1 MCFCRAFWS
10 LVLLIFIGMPY
21 LSIDFQLSS
30 SSPCHTIPHSLRAS
44 CICLKLN
51 VESFRTSELLHKA
64 TIPNHRGISEG
75 TISSISSAFELS
87 WSFISPKCGLFA
99 SENQIFSLPFDVVS
113 WVRILCI
120 ALTSSVWL
128 TTIISQTLT
137 LSELLKGEMFS
148 FPSILSIFQMIR
160 GLLSIACC
168 ISLRAKPPGSWAS
181 QISRATC
188 CCWIWKLVK
197 LTSHSLPHSPTAF
210 MNSSFV
216 PKIYSEEFAHS
227 NSSYWVCWR
236 LRYLELSF
244 CVGLGLWHHAITNQI
259 RV

>member
-10 LVLLIFIGMPY
+10 LVLLILIGMPY
-21 LSIDFQLSS
+21 LSIDFHLIS

-44 CICLKLN
+44 WICLKLN

-64 TIPNHRGISEG
+64 TIPNHRGMLEG

-113 WVRILCI
+113 WARILCI

-128 TTIISQTLT
+128 TTTISQTLHSPNPT
-137 LSELLKGEMFS
+137 QNDNSRYLNLQHTQYEEFEWANSSEYLFGTKEEFMKAVGEWGIEWDINLTS
-148 FPSILSIFQMIR
+148 FQIQQQQVAFEICEAQL
-160 GLLSIACC
+160 
-168 ISLRAKPPGSWAS
+168 PGSLALRDIQQAIDS
-181 QISRATC
+181 NPLI
-188 CCWIWKLVK
+188 IWKMERIEGQLK
-197 LTSHSLPHSPTAF
+197 ISPLR
-210 MNSSFV
+210 SSDGV
-216 PKIYSEEFAHS
+216 
-227 NSSYWVCWR
+227 N
-236 LRYLELSF
+236 
-244 CVGLGLWHHAITNQI
+244 HAITNQI